1 MADLRP
7 SVDGFSLHISGGRQ
21 RLSCRQPACLQP
33 RQLSHGTDKWT
44 GRHKDRSRYSKM
56 PPERGGIIINI
67 RHVRDL
73 FVGRDDPASLL
84 QSLHN
89 VRRTILLSEL
99 HTVIVQHCNAKD
111 MKEFLHSRET
121 DSNDTITSTHA
132 TVKLHHPPVKLH
144 NTQLKTFVK
153 LGKLCN
159 GRAASTSTVG

>member
-1 MADLRP
+1 M
-7 SVDGFSLHISGGRQ
+7 DGQTHGQIALFQNAPRAGGG
-21 RLSCRQPACLQP
+21 
-33 RQLSHGTDKWT
+33 GT
-44 GRHKDRSRYSKM
+44 
-56 PPERGGIIINI
+56 IINI

-132 TVKLHHPPVKLH
+132 TVKLHHPAVKLH